1 MHAVLR
7 LYKVRY
13 VRWKGDLRRRRARY
27 YSRFQSVVM
36 KKTVKKQLLMNK
48 SGDEIQVALVEE
60 GRLAELVIERPDSL
74 RSIGDIYLG
83 RVHKVVE
90 GLKAAFV
97 DIGQKSDGFLH
108 FSDVGTTTEDY
119 RALIEDDDDDDEN
132 GDGENGEGDDDV
144 NGKMANRRPSRP
156 GDEKGAVSGNG
167 QKDGNGKAKGDDRR
181 RQSYTQMI
189 AGRLKADDSI
199 LVQVIKEPIS
209 NKGARLTSDIT
220 IAGRFMVLLPFGGG
234 QIAVSR
240 RVVSRKERA
249 RLKKLVRSMLPEGFG
264 AIIRTV
270 AELQEEELLKKDL
283 EKLLVKW
290 EQIEEKLKDA
300 KPPQLIFKEDT
311 IISSVLR
318 DSLTTDVTEVVA
330 NSPVIHKETLNYI
343 QWAAPEMEKNVTLYE
358 GNLPLFE
365 GYGIAKDVESIF
377 SRKVWLK
384 SGGYIIIEHTEAMVV
399 VDVNSGRYAAKREQE
414 ENSLKTNLEAAREIV
429 RQLRLRDIGGII
441 VVDFIDMLD
450 PKNSKKVYDSMKN
463 ELRHDRAKSNILPM
477 SDFGLMQITRERIR
491 PSLMQRMGDQC
502 PACGGSG
509 VVQARCTTI
518 NQIERWLRKYALSQK
533 LIFQQLDLH
542 VSPTVAEPIRNVDR
556 NIELKWFLQHMLFI
570 QIKPD
575 ESLRSDDFRFSLR
588 KNGKD
593 ITAEYSDL

>member
-1 MHAVLR
+1 MGWAP
-7 LYKVRY
+7 
-13 VRWKGDLRRRRARY
+13 DLSIIKSFR
-27 YSRFQSVVM
+27 M
-36 KKTVKKQLLMNK
+36 KKSMNKQLLMNK
-48 SGDEIQVALVEE
+48 IGDEIQVALVEE
-60 GRLAELVIERPDSL
+60 GRLAELTIERPESR

-108 FSDVGTTTEDY
+108 FSDVGTTNEDY
-119 RALIEDDDDDDEN
+119 RALIEDDDDDESVSSDD
-132 GDGENGEGDDDV
+132 GDGDAVEVAATAGSGDPPAAGPHARGPQRNGGRKGPVTEE
-144 NGKMANRRPSRP
+144 
-156 GDEKGAVSGNG
+156 EKAE
-167 QKDGNGKAKGDDRR
+167 K

-189 AGRLKADDSI
+189 AGKLKPNDSI

-209 NKGARLTSDIT
+209 SKGSRLTSDIT

-234 QIAVSR
+234 QVAVSR
-240 RVVSRKERA
+240 RVVVRKERA

-270 AELQEEELLKKDL
+270 AEQQEESLLKQDL
-283 EKLLVKW
+283 EKLLTKW
-290 EQIEEKLKDA
+290 VQIEEKLKDA
-300 KPPQLIFKEDT
+300 SPPQLIFKEDT

-318 DSLTTDVTEVVA
+318 DSLTSDVTEIVA
-330 NSPVIHKETLNYI
+330 NSPVIYKETLNYI
-343 QWAAPEMEKNVTLYE
+343 QWAAPEMEKNVSLYQ
-358 GNLPLFE
+358 GKLPLFE
-365 GYGIAKDVESIF
+365 GYSIAKDVESIF

-450 PKNSKKVYDSMKN
+450 PKNAKKVHDAMKT
-463 ELRHDRAKSNILPM
+463 ELRNDRAKSNILPM
-477 SDFGLMQITRERIR
+477 SDFGIMQITRERIR

-502 PACGGSG
+502 PACGGTG
-509 VVQARCTTI
+509 VVQARFTTI
-518 NQIERWLRKYALSQK
+518 NQIERWLRKYALQQSMK
-533 LIFQQLDLH
+533 FQQLDLY
-542 VSPTVAEPIRNVDR
+542 VSPTVAEPLRNTEMKT
-556 NIELKWFLQHMLFI
+556 ELKWFLQHMVFVRVK
-570 QIKPD
+570 QD
-575 ESLRSDDFRFSLR
+575 ESLRSDDFRFYNR
-588 KNGKD
+588 KNNKD
-593 ITAEYSDL
+593 ITAEYGEL

>member
-1 MHAVLR
+1 
-7 LYKVRY
+7 
-13 VRWKGDLRRRRARY
+13 
-27 YSRFQSVVM
+27 M
-36 KKTVKKQLLMNK
+36 KKSVKKQLLMNK
-48 SGDEIQVALVEE
+48 TGDEIQVALVEE
-60 GRLAELVIERPDSL
+60 GRLAELIIERPESR

-83 RVHKVVE
+83 RVHKVIE

-119 RALIEDDDDDDEN
+119 KALIEDDDDDD
-132 GDGENGEGDDDV
+132 DGVEGDEE
-144 NGKMANRRPSRP
+144 
-156 GDEKGAVSGNG
+156 GD
-167 QKDGNGKAKGDDRR
+167 AKGSSAVQTEPSGAKTVARSGGRGPSASGKDSRSEQAEK

-189 AGRLKADDSI
+189 AGKLKANDSI

-209 NKGARLTSDIT
+209 TKGSRLTSDIT

-234 QIAVSR
+234 QVAVSR

-270 AELQEEELLKKDL
+270 AEMQEESLLRQDL
-283 EKLLVKW
+283 EMLLGKW
-290 EQIEEKLKDA
+290 TQIEEKLKDA
-300 KPPQLIFKEDT
+300 TPPQLIFKEDT

-318 DSLTTDVTEVVA
+318 DSLNSDVTEIVA
-330 NSPVIHKETLNYI
+330 NSPSIHKETLNYI
-343 QWAAPEMEKNVTLYE
+343 EWAAPDMVKNVSLYQ
-358 GNLPLFE
+358 GKLPLFE

-414 ENSLKTNLEAAREIV
+414 ENSLKTNLEAAREVV

-441 VVDFIDMLD
+441 VVDFIDMMD
-450 PKNSKKVYDSMKN
+450 SRNSKKVYDTMKG
-463 ELRHDRAKSNILPM
+463 ELRNDRAKSNILPL
-477 SDFGLMQITRERIR
+477 SDFGVMQITRERIR

-509 VVQARCTTI
+509 VVQARFTTI
-518 NQIERWLRKYALSQK
+518 NQIERWLRKYALQQSMK
-533 LIFQQLDLH
+533 FQQLDLY
-542 VSPTVAEPIRNVDR
+542 VSPTVIEPLQNSDMKT
-556 NIELKWFLQHMLFI
+556 EMKWFLQHLLFVRV
-570 QIKPD
+570 KED
-575 ESLRSDDFRFSLR
+575 ESLRSDDFRFYTR
-588 KNGKD
+588 KNSKD
-593 ITAEYSDL
+593 ITAEYGDL

>member
-1 MHAVLR
+1 MN
-7 LYKVRY
+7 
-13 VRWKGDLRRRRARY
+13 
-27 YSRFQSVVM
+27 
-36 KKTVKKQLLMNK
+36 KQLLMNK
-48 SGDEIQVALVEE
+48 IGDEIQVALVEE
-60 GRLAELVIERPDSL
+60 GRLAELTIERPESR

-108 FSDVGTTTEDY
+108 FSDVGTTSEDY
-119 RALIEDDDDDDEN
+119 RALIEDDDDDEAGSGDEC
-132 GDGENGEGDDDV
+132 DGEEASETADVPVAAPVRAQQRNGGRKTQATEE
-144 NGKMANRRPSRP
+144 
-156 GDEKGAVSGNG
+156 EKAE
-167 QKDGNGKAKGDDRR
+167 K

-189 AGRLKADDSI
+189 AGKLKPNDSI

-209 NKGARLTSDIT
+209 SKGSRLTSDIT

-234 QIAVSR
+234 QVAVSR
-240 RVVSRKERA
+240 RVVVRKERA

-270 AELQEEELLKKDL
+270 AEHQEESLLKQDL
-283 EKLLVKW
+283 EKLLTKW
-290 EQIEEKLKDA
+290 VQIEEKLKDA
-300 KPPQLIFKEDT
+300 VPPQLMFKEDT

-318 DSLTTDVTEVVA
+318 DSLTSDVTEIVA
-330 NSPVIHKETLNYI
+330 NSPVIYKETLTYI
-343 QWAAPEMEKNVTLYE
+343 QWAAPEMEKNVSLYQ
-358 GNLPLFE
+358 GKLPLFE
-365 GYGIAKDVESIF
+365 GYNIAKDVESIF

-450 PKNSKKVYDSMKN
+450 PKNSKKVYEAMRT
-463 ELRHDRAKSNILPM
+463 ELRNDRAKSNILPM
-477 SDFGLMQITRERIR
+477 SDFGIMQITRERIR

-502 PACGGSG
+502 PACGGTG
-509 VVQARCTTI
+509 VVQARFTTI
-518 NQIERWLRKYALSQK
+518 NQIERWLRKYALQQSMK
-533 LIFQQLDLH
+533 FQQLDLY
-542 VSPTVAEPIRNVDR
+542 VSPTVAEPLKNTEMKT
-556 NIELKWFLQHMLFI
+556 ELKWFLQHMVFVRVK
-570 QIKPD
+570 QD
-575 ESLRSDDFRFSLR
+575 ESLRSDDFRFYNR
-588 KNGKD
+588 RTNKD
-593 ITAEYSDL
+593 ITPEYGDL

>member
-1 MHAVLR
+1 
-7 LYKVRY
+7 
-13 VRWKGDLRRRRARY
+13 
-27 YSRFQSVVM
+27 M

-132 GDGENGEGDDDV
+132 GNGENEEDDKRQ
-144 NGKMANRRPSRP
+144 NSGQQQGSAMKAP
-156 GDEKGAVSGNG
+156 GAENG
-167 QKDGNGKAKGDDRR
+167 QKNGNGRAKGNGADRK

-189 AGRLKADDSI
+189 AGKLKPNDSI

-209 NKGARLTSDIT
+209 NKGSRLTSDIT

-240 RVVSRKERA
+240 RVVSRKERS

-318 DSLTTDVTEVVA
+318 DSLTTDVTELVA
-330 NSPVIHKETLNYI
+330 NSQSIHKETLNYI
-343 QWAAPEMEKNVTLYE
+343 RWAAPEMEKNVTLYQ
-358 GNLPLFE
+358 GKLPLFE

-399 VDVNSGRYAAKREQE
+399 IDVNSGRYAAKKEQE

-518 NQIERWLRKYALSQK
+518 NQVERWLRKYALQK
-533 LIFQQLDLH
+533 KMIFQQLDLY
-542 VSPTVAEPIRNVDR
+542 VSPTVAEPLRSTDR
-556 NIELKWFLQHMLFI
+556 NIELKWFLQHMLFVR
-570 QIKPD
+570 IKQD
-575 ESLRSDDFRFSLR
+575 ESLRSDDFRFYVR
-588 KNGKD
+588 KNSED
-593 ITAEYSDL
+593 VTAEYSEL

>member
-1 MHAVLR
+1 
-7 LYKVRY
+7 
-13 VRWKGDLRRRRARY
+13 
-27 YSRFQSVVM
+27 M
-36 KKTVKKQLLMNK
+36 KKSSNKQLLMNK
-48 SGDEIQVALVEE
+48 TGDEIQVALVDE
-60 GRLAELVIERPDSL
+60 GRLVELIIERPESR

-108 FSDVGTTTEDY
+108 FSDVGTTNEDY
-119 RALIEDDDDDDEN
+119 RALIEDDEDDDEN
-132 GDGENGEGDDDV
+132 GGVEDGDDAPQS
-144 NGKMANRRPSRP
+144 GRT
-156 GDEKGAVSGNG
+156 GDEPAAAVNIKQAARSGSKTPSADE
-167 QKDGNGKAKGDDRR
+167 QERAEK

-189 AGRLKADDSI
+189 AGKLKPNDSI

-209 NKGARLTSDIT
+209 SKGSRLTSDIT

-234 QIAVSR
+234 QVAVSR
-240 RVVSRKERA
+240 RVIARKERS

-270 AELQEEELLKKDL
+270 AEDQEETLLKQDL
-283 EKLLVKW
+283 EKLLAKW
-290 EQIEEKLKDA
+290 TQIEVQLQDA
-300 KPPQLIFKEDT
+300 APPQLIFKEDT

-318 DSLTTDVTEVVA
+318 DSLTSDVTEIVA
-330 NSPVIHKETLNYI
+330 NSPVIYKETLTYI
-343 QWAAPEMEKNVTLYE
+343 EWAAPEMVKNVTFYQ
-358 GNLPLFE
+358 GKLPLFE

-414 ENSLKTNLEAAREIV
+414 ENSLKTNLEAAREVV

-450 PKNSKKVYDSMKN
+450 QKNAKKVYDSMKT
-463 ELRHDRAKSNILPM
+463 ELRNDRAKSNILPM
-477 SDFGLMQITRERIR
+477 SDFGIMQITRERIR

-509 VVQARCTTI
+509 VVQARFTTI
-518 NQIERWLRKYALSQK
+518 NQIERWLRKYALQHSMQFK
-533 LIFQQLDLH
+533 QLDLY
-542 VSPTVAEPIRNVDR
+542 VSPTVIEPLQNSDLKT
-556 NIELKWFLQHMLFI
+556 ELKWFLQHMLFV
-570 QIKPD
+570 QVKPD
-575 ESLRSDDFRFSLR
+575 ESLRSDDFRFYSR
-588 KNGKD
+588 KNNKD
-593 ITAEYSDL
+593 ITAEYGDI

>member
-1 MHAVLR
+1 
-7 LYKVRY
+7 
-13 VRWKGDLRRRRARY
+13 
-27 YSRFQSVVM
+27 M
-36 KKTVKKQLLMNK
+36 KKSMNKQLLMNK
-48 SGDEIQVALVEE
+48 IGDEVQVALVEE
-60 GRLAELVIERPDSL
+60 GRLAELTIERPESR

-108 FSDVGTTTEDY
+108 FSDVGTTSEDY
-119 RALIEDDDDDDEN
+119 RALIEDDDDDDN
-132 GDGENGEGDDDV
+132 GGGDGVGTSELSVDPEGSLPVRSQHRNGEC
-144 NGKMANRRPSRP
+144 NLLATET
-156 GDEKGAVSGNG
+156 EKAEE
-167 QKDGNGKAKGDDRR
+167 RH
-181 RQSYTQMI
+181 SYIQMI
-189 AGRLKADDSI
+189 AGKLKPNDSI

-234 QIAVSR
+234 QVAVSR
-240 RVVSRKERA
+240 RVIARKERG
-249 RLKKLVRSMLPEGFG
+249 RLKKLVRSMLPQGFG

-270 AELQEEELLKKDL
+270 AEHQEESLLKQDL

-290 EQIEEKLKDA
+290 VQIEEKLKDA
-300 KPPQLIFKEDT
+300 APPQLIFKEDT

-318 DSLTTDVTEVVA
+318 DSLTSDVTEIVA
-330 NSPVIHKETLNYI
+330 NSPAIYRETLNYI
-343 QWAAPEMEKNVTLYE
+343 QWAAPEMEKNVSLYK
-358 GNLPLFE
+358 GKLPLFE
-365 GYGIAKDVESIF
+365 GYSIAKDVESIF

-399 VDVNSGRYAAKREQE
+399 IDVNSGRYAAKREQE

-450 PKNSKKVYDSMKN
+450 QKNAKKVYDAMKT

-477 SDFGLMQITRERIR
+477 SDFGIMQITRERIR

-509 VVQARCTTI
+509 VVQARFTTI
-518 NQIERWLRKYALSQK
+518 NQIERWLRKYALQHSMK
-533 LIFQQLDLH
+533 FRQLDLF
-542 VSPTVAEPIRNVDR
+542 VNPTVAEPLRNTDMKT
-556 NIELKWFLQHMLFI
+556 ELKWFLQHMVFVRVK
-570 QIKPD
+570 QD
-575 ESLRSDDFRFSLR
+575 DSLRSDDFRFYSR
-588 KNGKD
+588 RNNKD
-593 ITAEYSDL
+593 ITAEYADL

>member
-1 MHAVLR
+1 
-7 LYKVRY
+7 
-13 VRWKGDLRRRRARY
+13 
-27 YSRFQSVVM
+27 M
-36 KKTVKKQLLMNK
+36 KKSSNKQLLMNK
-48 SGDEIQVALVEE
+48 TGDEIQVALVEE
-60 GRLAELVIERPDSL
+60 GRLAELIIERPESR

-108 FSDVGTTTEDY
+108 FSDVGTTNEDY
-119 RALIEDDDDDDEN
+119 RALIEDDDDDEN
-132 GDGENGEGDDDV
+132 GGADDSDTDDSVQTDRSGEEVAGGSGVKTAARSGAKRNPV
-144 NGKMANRRPSRP
+144 
-156 GDEKGAVSGNG
+156 DEQEKTE
-167 QKDGNGKAKGDDRR
+167 K

-189 AGRLKADDSI
+189 AGKLKPNDSI

-209 NKGARLTSDIT
+209 SKGSRLTSDIT

-234 QIAVSR
+234 QVAVSR
-240 RVVSRKERA
+240 RVIARKERS

-270 AELQEEELLKKDL
+270 AEDQEETLLKQDL
-283 EKLLVKW
+283 EKLLAKW
-290 EQIEEKLKDA
+290 KQIEEKLQDA
-300 KPPQLIFKEDT
+300 APPQLIFKEDS

-318 DSLTTDVTEVVA
+318 DSLTSDVTEIVA
-330 NSPVIHKETLNYI
+330 NSAVIHKETLNYI
-343 QWAAPEMEKNVTLYE
+343 EWAAPEMVKNVTLYQ
-358 GNLPLFE
+358 GKLPLFE

-414 ENSLKTNLEAAREIV
+414 ENSLKTNLEAAREVV

-450 PKNSKKVYDSMKN
+450 QKNAKKVYDSMKT
-463 ELRHDRAKSNILPM
+463 ELRNDRAKSNILPM
-477 SDFGLMQITRERIR
+477 SDFGIMQITRERIR

-502 PACGGSG
+502 PACGGTG
-509 VVQARCTTI
+509 VVQARFTTI
-518 NQIERWLRKYALSQK
+518 NQIERWLRKYALQHSM
-533 LIFQQLDLH
+533 FQQLDLY
-542 VSPTVAEPIRNVDR
+542 VSPTVVEPLQNSDMKT
-556 NIELKWFLQHMLFI
+556 ELKWFLQHMLFV
-570 QIKPD
+570 QVKPD
-575 ESLRSDDFRFSLR
+575 ESLRSDDFRFYSR
-588 KNGKD
+588 KNNKD
-593 ITAEYSDL
+593 ITAEYGDI

>member
-1 MHAVLR
+1 
-7 LYKVRY
+7 
-13 VRWKGDLRRRRARY
+13 
-27 YSRFQSVVM
+27 M

-60 GRLAELVIERPDSL
+60 GRLAELIIERPDSL

-108 FSDVGTTTEDY
+108 FSDVGTTTDDY
-119 RALIEDDDDDDEN
+119 RALIEDDDDDDDEN
-132 GDGENGEGDDDV
+132 GNGAGEDDDNEGTKSPV
-144 NGKMANRRPSRP
+144 LKESKGNGAKAS
-156 GDEKGAVSGNG
+156 VQGNG
-167 QKDGNGKAKGDDRR
+167 QKNGGSRTKNNGPDRR

-189 AGRLKADDSI
+189 ASKLKANDSI

-209 NKGARLTSDIT
+209 NKGSRLTSDIT

-240 RVVSRKERA
+240 RVVARKERA

-270 AELQEEELLKKDL
+270 AEHQEEELLKKDL

-318 DSLTTDVTEVVA
+318 DSLTTDVTELVA
-330 NSPVIHKETLNYI
+330 NSHSIYKETLNYI
-343 QWAAPEMEKNVTLYE
+343 QWAAPEMEKNVSLHK
-358 GNLPLFE
+358 GKLPLFE

-399 VDVNSGRYAAKREQE
+399 VDVNSGRYAAKKEQE

-450 PKNSKKVYDSMKN
+450 QKNAKKVYDAMKN

-518 NQIERWLRKYALSQK
+518 NQVERWLRKYALQQK
-533 LIFQQLDLH
+533 MKFQQLDLH
-542 VSPTVAEPIRNVDR
+542 VSPTVAEPLRDVDR
-556 NIELKWFLQHMLFI
+556 NIEMKWFLQHMLFVRV
-570 QIKPD
+570 KPD
-575 ESLRSDDFRFSLR
+575 ESLRSDDFRFYIR
-588 KNGKD
+588 KNSKD
-593 ITAEYSDL
+593 ITAEYSEL

>member
-1 MHAVLR
+1 
-7 LYKVRY
+7 
-13 VRWKGDLRRRRARY
+13 
-27 YSRFQSVVM
+27 M
-36 KKTVKKQLLMNK
+36 KKSLNKQLLMNK
-48 SGDEIQVALVEE
+48 TGDEIQVALVEE
-60 GRLAELVIERPDSL
+60 GRLAELIIERPESR

-108 FSDVGTTTEDY
+108 FSDVGTTSEDY
-119 RALIEDDDDDDEN
+119 RALIEDDDDDDSAVGAED
-132 GDGENGEGDDDV
+132 GDSDELQGTAPIPAQPAVDQSVKASARSG
-144 NGKMANRRPSRP
+144 GKRPS
-156 GDEKGAVSGNG
+156 GDE
-167 QKDGNGKAKGDDRR
+167 QEKAEK

-189 AGRLKADDSI
+189 AGKLKPNDSI

-209 NKGARLTSDIT
+209 SKGSRLTSDIT

-234 QIAVSR
+234 QVAVSR
-240 RVVSRKERA
+240 RVVVRKERA

-270 AELQEEELLKKDL
+270 AEDQEETLLKQDL
-283 EKLLVKW
+283 EKLLAKW
-290 EQIEEKLKDA
+290 TQIEEKLQDA
-300 KPPQLIFKEDT
+300 APPQLIFKEDT

-318 DSLTTDVTEVVA
+318 DSLTSDVTEIVA
-330 NSPVIHKETLNYI
+330 NSSVIHQETLNYI
-343 QWAAPEMEKNVTLYE
+343 QWAAPEMVKNVSLYQ
-358 GNLPLFE
+358 GKLPLFE

-450 PKNSKKVYDSMKN
+450 QKNSKKVYDSMKT
-463 ELRHDRAKSNILPM
+463 ELRNDRAKSNILPM
-477 SDFGLMQITRERIR
+477 SDFGIMQITRERIR

-509 VVQARCTTI
+509 VVQARFTTI
-518 NQIERWLRKYALSQK
+518 NQIERWLRKYALQHSMK
-533 LIFQQLDLH
+533 FQQLDLY
-542 VSPTVAEPIRNVDR
+542 VSPTVVEPLQNSDLKT
-556 NIELKWFLQHMLFI
+556 ELKWFLQHLLFV
-570 QIKPD
+570 QVKPD
-575 ESLRSDDFRFSLR
+575 ESLRSDDFRFYSR
-588 KNGKD
+588 KNNKD
-593 ITAEYSDL
+593 ITAEFGDI

>member
-1 MHAVLR
+1 
-7 LYKVRY
+7 
-13 VRWKGDLRRRRARY
+13 
-27 YSRFQSVVM
+27 M
-36 KKTVKKQLLMNK
+36 KKSSNKQLLMNK
-48 SGDEIQVALVEE
+48 TGDEIQVALVEE
-60 GRLAELVIERPDSL
+60 GRLVELIIERPESR

-108 FSDVGTTTEDY
+108 FSDVGTTNEDY
-119 RALIEDDDDDDEN
+119 RALIEDDEDDDEN
-132 GDGENGEGDDDV
+132 GGVEDGDDAPQS
-144 NGKMANRRPSRP
+144 GRT
-156 GDEKGAVSGNG
+156 GDEPAAAVNIKQAARSGSKTPSADE
-167 QKDGNGKAKGDDRR
+167 QERAEK

-189 AGRLKADDSI
+189 AGKLKPNDSI

-209 NKGARLTSDIT
+209 SKGSRLTSDIT

-234 QIAVSR
+234 QVAVSR
-240 RVVSRKERA
+240 RVIARKERS

-270 AELQEEELLKKDL
+270 AEDQEETLLKQDL
-283 EKLLVKW
+283 EKLLAKW
-290 EQIEEKLKDA
+290 TQIEVQLQDA
-300 KPPQLIFKEDT
+300 APPQLIFKEDT

-318 DSLTTDVTEVVA
+318 DSLTSDVTEIVA
-330 NSPVIHKETLNYI
+330 NSPVIYKETLTYI
-343 QWAAPEMEKNVTLYE
+343 EWAAPEMVKNVTFYQ
-358 GNLPLFE
+358 GKLPLFE

-414 ENSLKTNLEAAREIV
+414 ENSLKTNLEAAREVV

-450 PKNSKKVYDSMKN
+450 QKNAKKVYDSMKT
-463 ELRHDRAKSNILPM
+463 ELRNDRAKSNILPM
-477 SDFGLMQITRERIR
+477 SDFGIMQITRERIR

-509 VVQARCTTI
+509 VVQARFTTI
-518 NQIERWLRKYALSQK
+518 NQIERWLRKYALQHSMQFK
-533 LIFQQLDLH
+533 QLDLY
-542 VSPTVAEPIRNVDR
+542 VSPTVIEPLQNSDLKT
-556 NIELKWFLQHMLFI
+556 ELKWFLQHMLFV
-570 QIKPD
+570 QVKPD
-575 ESLRSDDFRFSLR
+575 ESLRSDDFRFYSR
-588 KNGKD
+588 KNNKD
-593 ITAEYSDL
+593 ITAEYGDI

>member
-1 MHAVLR
+1 
-7 LYKVRY
+7 
-13 VRWKGDLRRRRARY
+13 
-27 YSRFQSVVM
+27 M
-36 KKTVKKQLLMNK
+36 KKSSNKQLLMNK
-48 SGDEIQVALVEE
+48 TGDEIQVALVEE
-60 GRLAELVIERPDSL
+60 GRLAELIIERPESR

-108 FSDVGTTTEDY
+108 FSDVGTTNEDY
-119 RALIEDDDDDDEN
+119 RALIEDDDDDEN
-132 GDGENGEGDDDV
+132 GVADDLDTDDGVQAGRTGEE
-144 NGKMANRRPSRP
+144 MAAGS
-156 GDEKGAVSGNG
+156 
-167 QKDGNGKAKGDDRR
+167 NGKAAARSGAKRNPVDEQEKTEK

-189 AGRLKADDSI
+189 AGKLKPNDSI

-209 NKGARLTSDIT
+209 SKGSRLTSDIT

-234 QIAVSR
+234 QVAVSR
-240 RVVSRKERA
+240 RVIARKERS

-270 AELQEEELLKKDL
+270 AEDQEETLLKQDL
-283 EKLLVKW
+283 EKLLATWK
-290 EQIEEKLKDA
+290 QIEEKLQDA
-300 KPPQLIFKEDT
+300 APPQLIFKEDS

-318 DSLTTDVTEVVA
+318 DSLTSDVTEIVA
-330 NSPVIHKETLNYI
+330 NSAVIHKETLNYI
-343 QWAAPEMEKNVTLYE
+343 EWAAPEMVKNVTLYQ
-358 GNLPLFE
+358 GKLPLFE

-414 ENSLKTNLEAAREIV
+414 ENSLKTNLEASREVV

-450 PKNSKKVYDSMKN
+450 QKNAKKVYDSMKT
-463 ELRHDRAKSNILPM
+463 ELRNDRAKSNILPM
-477 SDFGLMQITRERIR
+477 SDFGIMQITRERIR

-502 PACGGSG
+502 PACGGTG
-509 VVQARCTTI
+509 VVQARFTTI
-518 NQIERWLRKYALSQK
+518 NQIERWLRKYALQHPM
-533 LIFQQLDLH
+533 FQQLDLY
-542 VSPTVAEPIRNVDR
+542 VSPTVVEPLQNSDMKT
-556 NIELKWFLQHMLFI
+556 ELKWFLQHMLFV
-570 QIKPD
+570 QVKPD
-575 ESLRSDDFRFSLR
+575 ESLRSDDFRFYSR
-588 KNGKD
+588 KNNKD
-593 ITAEYSDL
+593 ITAEYGDI

>member
-1 MHAVLR
+1 
-7 LYKVRY
+7 
-13 VRWKGDLRRRRARY
+13 
-27 YSRFQSVVM
+27 M

-119 RALIEDDDDDDEN
+119 RALIEDDDEDDEN
-132 GDGENGEGDDDV
+132 GNGDADEEGQA
-144 NGKMANRRPSRP
+144 GTKAQQGQKAEIRKPAS
-156 GDEKGAVSGNG
+156 AGNG
-167 QKDGNGKAKGDDRR
+167 QKNGGSRSKGNGNGAGSAKDRDG

-189 AGRLKADDSI
+189 AGKLKTNDAI

-209 NKGARLTSDIT
+209 NKGSRLTSDIT

-240 RVVSRKERA
+240 RVVSRKERS
-249 RLKKLVRSMLPEGFG
+249 RLKKLVRSMLPDGFG

-318 DSLTTDVTEVVA
+318 DSLTTDVTELVA
-330 NSPVIHKETLNYI
+330 NSQSIHKETLNYI
-343 QWAAPEMEKNVTLYE
+343 QWAAPEMEKNVFFYQ
-358 GNLPLFE
+358 GKLPLFE

-399 VDVNSGRYAAKREQE
+399 VDVNSGRYAAKKEQE
-414 ENSLKTNLEAAREIV
+414 ENSLKTNLEASREVV

-463 ELRHDRAKSNILPM
+463 ELRQDRAKSNILPM

-509 VVQARCTTI
+509 IVQARCTTI
-518 NQIERWLRKYALSQK
+518 NQIERWLRKYALQK
-533 LIFQQLDLH
+533 KMVFQQLDLY
-542 VSPTVAEPIRNVDR
+542 VSPTVAEPLREADR
-556 NIELKWFLQHMLFI
+556 NIEMKWFLQHLLFVR
-570 QIKPD
+570 IKQD
-575 ESLRSDDFRFSLR
+575 ESLRSDDFRFYAR
-588 KNGKD
+588 KNSAD
-593 ITAEYSDL
+593 LTAEYGDL

>member
-1 MHAVLR
+1 
-7 LYKVRY
+7 
-13 VRWKGDLRRRRARY
+13 
-27 YSRFQSVVM
+27 M
-36 KKTVKKQLLMNK
+36 KKSMNKQLLMNK
-48 SGDEIQVALVEE
+48 IGDEIQVALVEE
-60 GRLAELVIERPDSL
+60 GRLAELTIERPESR

-108 FSDVGTTTEDY
+108 FSDVGTTSEDY
-119 RALIEDDDDDDEN
+119 RALIEDDDDDEN
-132 GDGENGEGDDDV
+132 GGGDDAEDGEDSVSAAGSADGAGSV
-144 NGKMANRRPSRP
+144 PSARAPQRTAGKKVPATEE
-156 GDEKGAVSGNG
+156 EKAE
-167 QKDGNGKAKGDDRR
+167 K

-189 AGRLKADDSI
+189 AGKLKPNDSI

-209 NKGARLTSDIT
+209 NKGSRLTSDIT

-234 QIAVSR
+234 QVAVSR
-240 RVVSRKERA
+240 RVVVRKERA

-270 AELQEEELLKKDL
+270 AEHQEESLLKQDL
-283 EKLLVKW
+283 EKLLAKW
-290 EQIEEKLKDA
+290 VQIEEKLKDA
-300 KPPQLIFKEDT
+300 TPPQLIFKEDT

-318 DSLTTDVTEVVA
+318 DSLTSDVTEIVA
-330 NSPVIHKETLNYI
+330 NSPGIYKETLNYI
-343 QWAAPEMEKNVTLYE
+343 QWAAPEMEKNVSLYQ
-358 GNLPLFE
+358 GKLPLFE
-365 GYGIAKDVESIF
+365 GYNIAKDVESIF

-450 PKNSKKVYDSMKN
+450 QKNAKKVYDSMRT
-463 ELRHDRAKSNILPM
+463 ELRNDRAKSNILPM
-477 SDFGLMQITRERIR
+477 SDFGIMQITRERIR

-502 PACGGSG
+502 PACGGTG
-509 VVQARCTTI
+509 VVQARFTTI
-518 NQIERWLRKYALSQK
+518 NQIERWLRKYALQQNMK
-533 LIFQQLDLH
+533 FQQLDLY
-542 VSPTVAEPIRNVDR
+542 VSPTVAEPLKNTDMKT
-556 NIELKWFLQHMLFI
+556 ELKWFLQHMVFVRV
-570 QIKPD
+570 KPD
-575 ESLRSDDFRFSLR
+575 ESLRSDDFRFYNRRS
-588 KNGKD
+588 NKD
-593 ITAEYSDL
+593 ITAEYGDL

>member
-1 MHAVLR
+1 
-7 LYKVRY
+7 
-13 VRWKGDLRRRRARY
+13 
-27 YSRFQSVVM
+27 M

-108 FSDVGTTTEDY
+108 FSDVGTTNEDY
-119 RALIEDDDDDDEN
+119 RALIEDDEDDDEN
-132 GDGENGEGDDDV
+132 GNGENGEGDGEV
-144 NGKMANRRPSRP
+144 NGKTANARSSKA
-156 GDEKGAVSGNG
+156 GDERGAVSGNDP
-167 QKDGNGKAKGDDRR
+167 KSGNGKAKGGDRR

-270 AELQEEELLKKDL
+270 AEHQEEELLKKDL

-318 DSLTTDVTEVVA
+318 DSLTTDVMEVVA
-330 NSPVIHKETLNYI
+330 NSQVIHKETLNYI

-358 GNLPLFE
+358 GKLPLFE
-365 GYGIAKDVESIF
+365 GYGIAKDIESIF

-399 VDVNSGRYAAKREQE
+399 IDVNSGRYAAKKEQE

-450 PKNSKKVYDSMKN
+450 PKNAKKVHDAMKN

-502 PACGGSG
+502 PACGGTG

-518 NQIERWLRKYALSQK
+518 NQIERWLRKYALAQK

-542 VSPTVAEPIRNVDR
+542 VSPTVAEPLRNIDR

>member
-1 MHAVLR
+1 
-7 LYKVRY
+7 
-13 VRWKGDLRRRRARY
+13 
-27 YSRFQSVVM
+27 M
-36 KKTVKKQLLMNK
+36 KKSSNKQLLMNK
-48 SGDEIQVALVEE
+48 TGDEIQVALVEE
-60 GRLAELVIERPDSL
+60 GRLVELIIERPESR

-108 FSDVGTTTEDY
+108 FSDVGTTNEDY
-119 RALIEDDDDDDEN
+119 RALIEDDEDDDEN
-132 GDGENGEGDDDV
+132 GGVEDGDDALQS
-144 NGKMANRRPSRP
+144 GRT
-156 GDEKGAVSGNG
+156 GDEPAAAVNIKQAARSGSKTPSADE
-167 QKDGNGKAKGDDRR
+167 QERAEK

-189 AGRLKADDSI
+189 AGKLKPNDSI

-209 NKGARLTSDIT
+209 SKGSRLTSDIT

-234 QIAVSR
+234 QVAVSR
-240 RVVSRKERA
+240 RVIARKERS

-270 AELQEEELLKKDL
+270 AEDQEETLLKQDL
-283 EKLLVKW
+283 EKLLAKW
-290 EQIEEKLKDA
+290 TQIEVQLQDA
-300 KPPQLIFKEDT
+300 APPQLIFKEDT

-318 DSLTTDVTEVVA
+318 DSLTSDVTEIVA
-330 NSPVIHKETLNYI
+330 NSPVIYKETLNYI
-343 QWAAPEMEKNVTLYE
+343 EWAAPEMVKNVTFYQ
-358 GNLPLFE
+358 GKLPLFE

-414 ENSLKTNLEAAREIV
+414 ENSLKTNLEAAREVV

-450 PKNSKKVYDSMKN
+450 QKNAKKVYDSMKT
-463 ELRHDRAKSNILPM
+463 ELRNDRAKSNILPM
-477 SDFGLMQITRERIR
+477 SDFGIMQITRERIR

-509 VVQARCTTI
+509 VVQARFTTI
-518 NQIERWLRKYALSQK
+518 NQIERWLRKYALQHSMQFK
-533 LIFQQLDLH
+533 QLDLY
-542 VSPTVAEPIRNVDR
+542 VSPTVIEPLQNSDLKT
-556 NIELKWFLQHMLFI
+556 ELKWFLQHMLFV
-570 QIKPD
+570 QVKPD
-575 ESLRSDDFRFSLR
+575 ESLRSDDFRFYSR
-588 KNGKD
+588 KNNKD
-593 ITAEYSDL
+593 ITAEYGDI

>member
-1 MHAVLR
+1 
-7 LYKVRY
+7 
-13 VRWKGDLRRRRARY
+13 
-27 YSRFQSVVM
+27 M

-48 SGDEIQVALVEE
+48 SGDEIQVALVED

-90 GLKAAFV
+90 GLKAAFI

-119 RALIEDDDDDDEN
+119 RALIEDDEDE
-132 GDGENGEGDDDV
+132 D
-144 NGKMANRRPSRP
+144 
-156 GDEKGAVSGNG
+156 NG
-167 QKDGNGKAKGDDRR
+167 QGNDGDAEEDSERKNERKTPPKTQQQQKSNGRSSGAEKK

-189 AGRLKADDSI
+189 AGKLKPNDSI

-209 NKGARLTSDIT
+209 NKGSRLTSDIT

-249 RLKKLVRSMLPEGFG
+249 RLKKLVRSILPEGFG

-270 AELQEEELLKKDL
+270 AEHQEEELLKKDL

-290 EQIEEKLKDA
+290 EQIEEKLQDA

-318 DSLTTDVTEVVA
+318 DSLTTDVMELVA
-330 NSPVIHKETLNYI
+330 NSPSIYKETLNYI
-343 QWAAPEMEKNVTLYE
+343 RWAAPEMEKNVSLYQ
-358 GNLPLFE
+358 GKLPLFE

-399 VDVNSGRYAAKREQE
+399 VDVNSGRYAAKKEQE

-450 PKNSKKVYDSMKN
+450 QKNAKKVYDAMKN
-463 ELRHDRAKSNILPM
+463 ELRHDRAKSNIIPM

-502 PACGGSG
+502 PACGGTG

-518 NQIERWLRKYALSQK
+518 NQIERWLRKYALQRRVKFQK
-533 LIFQQLDLH
+533 LDLY
-542 VSPTVAEPIRNVDR
+542 VSPTVAGPLSENDFRT
-556 NIELKWFLQHMLFI
+556 EMKWFLQHLLFVR
-570 QIKPD
+570 IKPD
-575 ESLRSDDFRFSLR
+575 ESLRSDDFRFYLR
-588 KNGKD
+588 KNNKD
-593 ITAEYSDL
+593 LTAEYSDL

>member
-1 MHAVLR
+1 
-7 LYKVRY
+7 
-13 VRWKGDLRRRRARY
+13 
-27 YSRFQSVVM
+27 M
-36 KKTVKKQLLMNK
+36 KKSLNKQLLMNK
-48 SGDEIQVALVEE
+48 TGDEIQVALVEE
-60 GRLAELVIERPDSL
+60 GRLAELIIERPESR

-108 FSDVGTTTEDY
+108 FSDVGTTSEDY
-119 RALIEDDDDDDEN
+119 RALIEDDDDDDAVVGAE
-132 GDGENGEGDDDV
+132 DADSDDLLNAAPVQVQPAADQSV
-144 NGKMANRRPSRP
+144 KASARSGGKRPS
-156 GDEKGAVSGNG
+156 GDE
-167 QKDGNGKAKGDDRR
+167 QEKAEK

-189 AGRLKADDSI
+189 AGKLKPNDSI

-209 NKGARLTSDIT
+209 SKGSRLTSDIT

-234 QIAVSR
+234 QVAVSR
-240 RVVSRKERA
+240 RVVVRKERS

-270 AELQEEELLKKDL
+270 AEDQEETLLKQDL
-283 EKLLVKW
+283 EKLLAKW
-290 EQIEEKLKDA
+290 TQIEEKLQDA
-300 KPPQLIFKEDT
+300 APPQLIFKEDT

-318 DSLTTDVTEVVA
+318 DSLTSDVTEIVA
-330 NSPVIHKETLNYI
+330 NSSVIHKETLNYI
-343 QWAAPEMEKNVTLYE
+343 QWAAPEMVKNVSLYQ
-358 GNLPLFE
+358 GKLPLFE

-450 PKNSKKVYDSMKN
+450 QKNAKKVYDSMKT
-463 ELRHDRAKSNILPM
+463 ELRNDRAKSNILPM
-477 SDFGLMQITRERIR
+477 SDFGIMQITRERIR

-502 PACGGSG
+502 PACGGTG
-509 VVQARCTTI
+509 VVQARFTTI
-518 NQIERWLRKYALSQK
+518 NQIERWLRKYALK
-533 LIFQQLDLH
+533 HPLNFQQLDLY
-542 VSPTVAEPIRNVDR
+542 VSPTVVEPLQNSDLKT
-556 NIELKWFLQHMLFI
+556 ELKWFLQHLLFV
-570 QIKPD
+570 QVKPD
-575 ESLRSDDFRFSLR
+575 ESLRSDDFRFYSR
-588 KNGKD
+588 KNNKD
-593 ITAEYSDL
+593 ITAEYGDI

>member
-1 MHAVLR
+1 
-7 LYKVRY
+7 
-13 VRWKGDLRRRRARY
+13 
-27 YSRFQSVVM
+27 M

-48 SGDEIQVALVEE
+48 SGDEIQVALVED

-108 FSDVGTTTEDY
+108 FSDVGTTNEDY
-119 RALIEDDDDDDEN
+119 RALIEDDEDDEN
-132 GDGENGEGDDDV
+132 GALEGEDVEKNDDV
-144 NGKMANRRPSRP
+144 QAESKPRGS
-156 GDEKGAVSGNG
+156 EKAPRSATPER
-167 QKDGNGKAKGDDRR
+167 K

-189 AGRLKADDSI
+189 AGKLKANDSI

-209 NKGARLTSDIT
+209 NKGSRLTSDIT

-240 RVVSRKERA
+240 RVVSRKERS
-249 RLKKLVRSMLPEGFG
+249 RLKKLVRSILPEGFG

-270 AELQEEELLKKDL
+270 AENQEEELLKKDL

-290 EQIEEKLKDA
+290 QQIEEKLQDA

-318 DSLTTDVTEVVA
+318 DSLNSDVTELVA
-330 NSPVIHKETLNYI
+330 NCPSIYKETLNYI
-343 QWAAPEMEKNVTLYE
+343 LWAAPEMEKNVTLYQ
-358 GNLPLFE
+358 GKLPLFE

-399 VDVNSGRYAAKREQE
+399 VDVNSGRYAAKKEQE
-414 ENSLKTNLEAAREIV
+414 ENSLKTNLEAAREVV

-450 PKNSKKVYDSMKN
+450 QKNSKKVFDSMKT
-463 ELRHDRAKSNILPM
+463 ELRHDRAKSNILPL

-509 VVQARCTTI
+509 VVQARYTTI
-518 NQIERWLRKYALSQK
+518 NQIERWLRKYALQRKVMFQK
-533 LIFQQLDLH
+533 LDLY
-542 VSPTVAEPIRNVDR
+542 VSPTVAEPLCDEERKT
-556 NIELKWFLQHMLFI
+556 EMKWFLQHMLFVK
-570 QIKPD
+570 IKSD
-575 ESLRSDDFRFSLR
+575 ESLRSDDFRFYLQ
-588 KNGKD
+588 KNNKE
-593 ITAEYSDL
+593 ITSEFSDL

>member
-1 MHAVLR
+1 
-7 LYKVRY
+7 
-13 VRWKGDLRRRRARY
+13 
-27 YSRFQSVVM
+27 M
-36 KKTVKKQLLMNK
+36 KKNVKKQLLMNK
-48 SGDEIQVALVEE
+48 TGDEIQVALVEE
-60 GRLAELVIERPDSL
+60 GRLAELIIERPESM

-108 FSDVGTTTEDY
+108 FSDVGTTSEDY
-119 RALIEDDDDDDEN
+119 RALVEDDDDEESV
-132 GDGENGEGDDDV
+132 GDEGDDESD
-144 NGKMANRRPSRP
+144 GDADSETPAPQREAARPAGQQKSEQRQQP
-156 GDEKGAVSGNG
+156 SGDAAE
-167 QKDGNGKAKGDDRR
+167 R

-189 AGRLKADDSI
+189 AQKLKPNDSI

-209 NKGARLTSDIT
+209 TKGSRLTSDIT

-240 RVVSRKERA
+240 RVVARKERG

-270 AELQEEELLKKDL
+270 AEDQEETLLKQDL
-283 EKLLVKW
+283 EKLLAKW
-290 EQIEEKLKDA
+290 KQIEEKLQDA
-300 KPPQLIFKEDT
+300 QPPQLIFKEDT

-318 DSLTTDVTEVVA
+318 DSLTTDVTEIVA
-330 NSPVIHKETLNYI
+330 NSNSIYNETLNYI
-343 QWAAPEMEKNVTLYE
+343 QWAAPDMVKNVSLHQ
-358 GNLPLFE
+358 GKLPLFE

-441 VVDFIDMLD
+441 VVDFIDMID
-450 PKNSKKVYDSMKN
+450 PKNSKKVYDSMKT
-463 ELRHDRAKSNILPM
+463 ELRNDRAKSNILPL
-477 SDFGLMQITRERIR
+477 SDFGIMQITRERIR

-509 VVQARCTTI
+509 VVQARFTTI
-518 NQIERWLRKYALSQK
+518 NQIERWLRKYALQQK
-533 LIFQQLDLH
+533 APFQQLDLH
-542 VSPTVAEPIRNVDR
+542 ISPTVLEPMRNSDMKT
-556 NIELKWFLQHMLFI
+556 EMKWFLQHLVFVR
-570 QIKPD
+570 IKAD
-575 ESLRSDDFRFSLR
+575 ESLRSDDFRFYNR
-588 KNGKD
+588 KHGTD
-593 ITAEYSDL
+593 ITAEYN

>member
-1 MHAVLR
+1 
-7 LYKVRY
+7 
-13 VRWKGDLRRRRARY
+13 
-27 YSRFQSVVM
+27 M
-36 KKTVKKQLLMNK
+36 KKSVKKQLLMNK
-48 SGDEIQVALVEE
+48 TGDEIQVALVEE
-60 GRLAELVIERPDSL
+60 GRLVELIIERPESR

-83 RVHKVVE
+83 RVHKVIE

-119 RALIEDDDDDDEN
+119 RALIEDDDD
-132 GDGENGEGDDDV
+132 ENGESDDEGEA
-144 NGKMANRRPSRP
+144 NGSVAVQAETSGAKTVARSGGRGPSAAGKDRSEQA
-156 GDEKGAVSGNG
+156 EK
-167 QKDGNGKAKGDDRR
+167 

-189 AGRLKADDSI
+189 AGKLKANDSI

-209 NKGARLTSDIT
+209 TKGSRLTSDIT

-234 QIAVSR
+234 QVAVSR

-270 AELQEEELLKKDL
+270 AEMQEESLLRQDL
-283 EKLLVKW
+283 EKLLGKW
-290 EQIEEKLKDA
+290 AQIEGKLKDA
-300 KPPQLIFKEDT
+300 VPPQLIFKEDT

-318 DSLTTDVTEVVA
+318 DSLNSDVTEIVA
-330 NSPVIHKETLNYI
+330 NSASIHKETLNYI
-343 QWAAPEMEKNVTLYE
+343 EWVAPEMVKNVSLYQ
-358 GNLPLFE
+358 GKLPLFE

-414 ENSLKTNLEAAREIV
+414 ENSLKTNLEAAREVV

-441 VVDFIDMLD
+441 VVDFIDMMD
-450 PKNSKKVYDSMKN
+450 SRNSKKVYETMKG
-463 ELRHDRAKSNILPM
+463 ELRNDRAKSNILPL
-477 SDFGLMQITRERIR
+477 SDFGVMQITRERIR

-509 VVQARCTTI
+509 VVQARFTTI
-518 NQIERWLRKYALSQK
+518 NQIERWLRKYALQQSLK
-533 LIFQQLDLH
+533 FQQLDLY
-542 VSPTVAEPIRNVDR
+542 VSPTVIEPLQNTDMKT
-556 NIELKWFLQHMLFI
+556 EMKWFLQHLLFVRV
-570 QIKPD
+570 KGD
-575 ESLRSDDFRFSLR
+575 ESLRSDDFRFYSR
-588 KNGKD
+588 K
-593 ITAEYSDL
+593 TAKILPQNTAISKHEKN

>member
-1 MHAVLR
+1 
-7 LYKVRY
+7 
-13 VRWKGDLRRRRARY
+13 
-27 YSRFQSVVM
+27 M
-36 KKTVKKQLLMNK
+36 KKSSNKQLLMNK
-48 SGDEIQVALVEE
+48 TGDEIQVALVEE
-60 GRLAELVIERPDSL
+60 GRLAELIIERPESR

-108 FSDVGTTTEDY
+108 FSDVGTTNEDY
-119 RALIEDDDDDDEN
+119 RALIEDDDDDEN
-132 GDGENGEGDDDV
+132 GGAEDGDDSPQAARSDDEALA
-144 NGKMANRRPSRP
+144 GANIKQAARSGSKKPSA
-156 GDEKGAVSGNG
+156 DEQERAEK
-167 QKDGNGKAKGDDRR
+167 

-189 AGRLKADDSI
+189 AGKLKPNDSI

-209 NKGARLTSDIT
+209 SKGSRLTSDIT

-234 QIAVSR
+234 QVAVSR
-240 RVVSRKERA
+240 RVIARKERS

-270 AELQEEELLKKDL
+270 AEDQEETLLKQDL
-283 EKLLVKW
+283 EKLLAKW
-290 EQIEEKLKDA
+290 TQIEEKLQDA
-300 KPPQLIFKEDT
+300 APPQLIFKEDS

-318 DSLTTDVTEVVA
+318 DSLTSDVTEIVA
-330 NSPVIHKETLNYI
+330 NSPVIYKETLNYI
-343 QWAAPEMEKNVTLYE
+343 QWAAPEMVKNVTLYQ
-358 GNLPLFE
+358 GKLPLFE

-414 ENSLKTNLEAAREIV
+414 ENSLKTNLEAAREVV

-450 PKNSKKVYDSMKN
+450 QKNAKKVYDSMKT
-463 ELRHDRAKSNILPM
+463 ELRNDRAKSNILPM
-477 SDFGLMQITRERIR
+477 SDFGIMQITRERIR

-502 PACGGSG
+502 PACGGTG
-509 VVQARCTTI
+509 VVQARFTTI
-518 NQIERWLRKYALSQK
+518 NQIERWLRKYALQHPMK
-533 LIFQQLDLH
+533 FQQLDLY
-542 VSPTVAEPIRNVDR
+542 VSPTVVEPLQNSDMKT
-556 NIELKWFLQHMLFI
+556 ELKWFLQHMLFV
-570 QIKPD
+570 QVKPD
-575 ESLRSDDFRFSLR
+575 ESLRSDDFRFYSR
-588 KNGKD
+588 KNNKD
-593 ITAEYSDL
+593 ITAEYGDI

>member
-1 MHAVLR
+1 
-7 LYKVRY
+7 
-13 VRWKGDLRRRRARY
+13 
-27 YSRFQSVVM
+27 M
-36 KKTVKKQLLMNK
+36 KKAVKKQLLMNK

-60 GRLAELVIERPDSL
+60 GRLAELIIERPDSL

-108 FSDVGTTTEDY
+108 FSDVGTTTDDY
-119 RALIEDDDDDDEN
+119 RALIEDDDEDEEN
-132 GDGENGEGDDDV
+132 GNGENGEEQASGQKDV
-144 NGKMANRRPSRP
+144 VQKK
-156 GDEKGAVSGNG
+156 EKGNSGKASSEGNG
-167 QKDGNGKAKGDDRR
+167 QKNGGSRGKGNGTDRR

-189 AGRLKADDSI
+189 ASKLKANDSI

-209 NKGARLTSDIT
+209 NKGSRLTSDIT

-240 RVVSRKERA
+240 RVVSRKERS

-270 AELQEEELLKKDL
+270 AEHQEEELLKKDL

-318 DSLTTDVTEVVA
+318 DSLTTDVTELVA
-330 NSPVIHKETLNYI
+330 NSPSIHKETLNYI
-343 QWAAPEMEKNVTLYE
+343 QWAAPEMEKNVSLYQ
-358 GNLPLFE
+358 GKLPLFE

-399 VDVNSGRYAAKREQE
+399 IDVNSGRYAAKKEQE

-518 NQIERWLRKYALSQK
+518 NQVERWLRKYALQQK
-533 LIFQQLDLH
+533 LKFQQLDLY
-542 VSPTVAEPIRNVDR
+542 VSPTVEEPLREVDR
-556 NIELKWFLQHMLFI
+556 NIEMKWFLQHMLFVR
-570 QIKPD
+570 IKTD
-575 ESLRSDDFRFSLR
+575 ESLRSDDFRFYIR
-588 KNGKD
+588 KSNKD
-593 ITAEYSDL
+593 VTAEYSEL

>member
-1 MHAVLR
+1 
-7 LYKVRY
+7 
-13 VRWKGDLRRRRARY
+13 
-27 YSRFQSVVM
+27 M
-36 KKTVKKQLLMNK
+36 KKSSTKQLLMNK
-48 SGDEIQVALVEE
+48 TGDEIQVALVEE
-60 GRLAELVIERPDSL
+60 GRLAELIIERPESR

-108 FSDVGTTTEDY
+108 FSDVGTTNEDY
-119 RALIEDDDDDDEN
+119 RALIEDDEDDDEN
-132 GDGENGEGDDDV
+132 GDDAAQAARAGEEPAPGATVKQAARSGSKAPSADDQDR
-144 NGKMANRRPSRP
+144 A
-156 GDEKGAVSGNG
+156 EK
-167 QKDGNGKAKGDDRR
+167 

-189 AGRLKADDSI
+189 AGKLKPNDSI

-209 NKGARLTSDIT
+209 SKGSRLTSDIT

-234 QIAVSR
+234 QVAVSR
-240 RVVSRKERA
+240 RVIARKERS

-270 AELQEEELLKKDL
+270 AEDQEETLLKQDL
-283 EKLLVKW
+283 EKLLAKW
-290 EQIEEKLKDA
+290 TQIEEKLQDA
-300 KPPQLIFKEDT
+300 APPQLIFKEDT

-318 DSLTTDVTEVVA
+318 DSLTSDVAEIVA
-330 NSPVIHKETLNYI
+330 NSSVIYKETLNYI
-343 QWAAPEMEKNVTLYE
+343 QWAAPEMVKNVTLYQ
-358 GNLPLFE
+358 GKLPLFE

-414 ENSLKTNLEAAREIV
+414 ENSLKTNLEAAREVV

-450 PKNSKKVYDSMKN
+450 QKNAKKVYDSMKA
-463 ELRHDRAKSNILPM
+463 ELRNDRAKSNILPM
-477 SDFGLMQITRERIR
+477 SDFGIMQITRERIR

-509 VVQARCTTI
+509 VVQARFTTI
-518 NQIERWLRKYALSQK
+518 NQIERWLRKYALQHPMK
-533 LIFQQLDLH
+533 FQQLDLY
-542 VSPTVAEPIRNVDR
+542 VSPTVVEPLQNSDLKT
-556 NIELKWFLQHMLFI
+556 ELKWFLQHMLFV
-570 QIKPD
+570 QVKPD
-575 ESLRSDDFRFSLR
+575 ESLRSDDFRFYNR
-588 KNGKD
+588 KNNKD
-593 ITAEYSDL
+593 ITAEYGDI

>member
-1 MHAVLR
+1 
-7 LYKVRY
+7 
-13 VRWKGDLRRRRARY
+13 
-27 YSRFQSVVM
+27 M
-36 KKTVKKQLLMNK
+36 KKSSNKQLLMNK
-48 SGDEIQVALVEE
+48 TGDEIQVALVEE
-60 GRLAELVIERPDSL
+60 GRLVELIIERPESR

-108 FSDVGTTTEDY
+108 FSDVGTTNEDY
-119 RALIEDDDDDDEN
+119 RALIEDDEDDDEN
-132 GDGENGEGDDDV
+132 GGPDDADAPQV
-144 NGKMANRRPSRP
+144 AFLA
-156 GDEKGAVSGNG
+156 GDEPAAAANVKQAARSGS
-167 QKDGNGKAKGDDRR
+167 KTLSSADDQDRAEK

-189 AGRLKADDSI
+189 AGKLKPNDSI

-209 NKGARLTSDIT
+209 SKGSRLTSDIT

-234 QIAVSR
+234 QVAVSR
-240 RVVSRKERA
+240 RVIARKERS

-270 AELQEEELLKKDL
+270 AEDQEETLLKQDL
-283 EKLLVKW
+283 EKLLAKW
-290 EQIEEKLKDA
+290 TQIEVQLQDA
-300 KPPQLIFKEDT
+300 APPQLIFKEDT

-318 DSLTTDVTEVVA
+318 DSLTSDVTEIVA
-330 NSPVIHKETLNYI
+330 NSPVIYKETLNYI
-343 QWAAPEMEKNVTLYE
+343 EWAAPEMVKNVTFYQ
-358 GNLPLFE
+358 GKLPLFE

-414 ENSLKTNLEAAREIV
+414 ENSLKTNLEAAREVV

-450 PKNSKKVYDSMKN
+450 QKNAKKVYDSMKA
-463 ELRHDRAKSNILPM
+463 ELRNDRAKSNILPM
-477 SDFGLMQITRERIR
+477 SDFGIMQITRERIR

-502 PACGGSG
+502 PACGGTG
-509 VVQARCTTI
+509 VVQARFTTI
-518 NQIERWLRKYALSQK
+518 NQIERWLRKYALQHPMK
-533 LIFQQLDLH
+533 FQQLDLY
-542 VSPTVAEPIRNVDR
+542 VSPTVVEPMRNSDMKT
-556 NIELKWFLQHMLFI
+556 ELKWFLQHMLFV
-570 QIKPD
+570 QVKAD
-575 ESLRSDDFRFSLR
+575 ESLRSDDFRFYSR
-588 KNGKD
+588 KNNKD
-593 ITAEYSDL
+593 ITAEYGDI

>member
-1 MHAVLR
+1 
-7 LYKVRY
+7 
-13 VRWKGDLRRRRARY
+13 
-27 YSRFQSVVM
+27 M
-36 KKTVKKQLLMNK
+36 KKNVKKQLLMNK
-48 SGDEIQVALVEE
+48 TGDEIQVALVEE
-60 GRLAELVIERPDSL
+60 GRLAELIIERPESM

-108 FSDVGTTTEDY
+108 FSDVGTTSEDY
-119 RALIEDDDDDDEN
+119 RALVEDDDDDEN
-132 GDGENGEGDDDV
+132 GDDDESEGGS
-144 NGKMANRRPSRP
+144 NGKPQSSSRESSRSA
-156 GDEKGAVSGNG
+156 GQ
-167 QKDGNGKAKGDDRR
+167 QKDDSRQASAADTKER

-189 AGRLKADDSI
+189 AKKLKPNDSI
-199 LVQVIKEPIS
+199 LVQVIKEPIGT
-209 NKGARLTSDIT
+209 KGSRLTSDIT

-240 RVVSRKERA
+240 RVVSRKERG
-249 RLKKLVRSMLPEGFG
+249 RLKKLIRSMLPEGFG

-270 AELQEEELLKKDL
+270 AEMQDETLLKQDL

-290 EQIEEKLKDA
+290 KQIEEKLQDA

-318 DSLTTDVTEVVA
+318 DSLTSDVTEIVA
-330 NSPVIHKETLNYI
+330 NSNSIHKETLNYI
-343 QWAAPEMEKNVTLYE
+343 QWAAPEMVKNVSLYQ
-358 GNLPLFE
+358 GKLPLFE

-441 VVDFIDMLD
+441 VVDFIDMMD
-450 PKNSKKVYDSMKN
+450 SKNSQKVYDSMKS
-463 ELRHDRAKSNILPM
+463 ELRNDRAKSNILPL

-502 PACGGSG
+502 PACGGTG
-509 VVQARCTTI
+509 VVQARFTTI
-518 NQIERWLRKYALSQK
+518 NQVERWLRKFALEQK
-533 LIFQQLDLH
+533 LPFQQLDLH
-542 VSPTVAEPIRNVDR
+542 VSPTVLEPMRESDMKT
-556 NIELKWFLQHMLFI
+556 EMKWFLQHMVFVR
-570 QIKPD
+570 IKSD
-575 ESLRSDDFRFSLR
+575 ESLRSDDFRFYNR
-588 KNGKD
+588 KTGAD
-593 ITAEYSDL
+593 ITSEYN